1 MRHALAVVLAA
12 IVLLEPVGTAHA
24 DTTGWTRYK
33 EGSSTYVK
41 WHTRFNPG
49 QPQYWGA
56 RLKAIRRARR
66 AHYLWIL
73 RYRRSHPTV
82 RQAIYMIRRVFGWR
96 SPTAIRIARCES
108 GLRWWARNRYSGAA
122 GLFQFIPSHWRGR
135 WDPFNAWQNI
145 LHAWGLSRHG
155 TNWSA
160 WSCR

>member
-12 IVLLEPVGTAHA
+12 IVILEPVGTAHA

-49 QPQYWGA
+49 QAQYWGA

-73 RYRRSHPTV
+73 RYRRSPAYAKRV
-82 RQAIYMIRRVFGWR
+82 IRAVFGRYGWQAISV
-96 SPTAIRIARCES
+96 SRCES
-108 GLRWWARNRYSGAA
+108 GWHTWARNGQYR
-122 GLFQFIPSHWRGR
+122 GLFQMGASERARFGHGSDALTQARAAYRYFVASGR
-135 WDPFNAWQNI
+135 D
-145 LHAWGLSRHG
+145 
-155 TNWSA
+155 WSPWA
-160 WSCR
+160 CKP